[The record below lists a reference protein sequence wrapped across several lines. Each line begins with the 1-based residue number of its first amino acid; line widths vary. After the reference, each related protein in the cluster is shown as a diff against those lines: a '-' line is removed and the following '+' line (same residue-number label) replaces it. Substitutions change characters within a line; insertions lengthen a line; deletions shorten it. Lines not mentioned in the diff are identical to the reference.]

1 MQGGIGNNSTE
12 YFQIDRDNFRS
23 RYPEERTLVLTTK
36 IKGGPRNKRPEED
49 SGANKPE

>member
-1 MQGGIGNNSTE
+1 MVLVTTAE

-23 RYPEERTLVLTTK
+23 RYPEERRTLVLTTK
-36 IKGGPRNKRPEED
+36 IKGCPRNKRPEED